1 MLVPLLLLRLLSLL
15 LHNTPLKW
23 EESLHLYVNYLKPG
37 CFSLAKG
44 KQIKENVSQAQTSNF
59 QTFLTMA
66 HSKKYILYL
75 YVYIHILY
83 HKGSTK
89 SQCKMYIDYNE
100 SFMKQYSSIP
110 HAVLIVF
117 STLICFTSLKI
128 LVRPSKMISQTTK
141 EDPAVWKNTAP
152 GRCYMLRTS
161 I

>member
-1 MLVPLLLLRLLSLL
+1 MS
-15 LHNTPLKW
+15 
-23 EESLHLYVNYLKPG
+23 
-37 CFSLAKG
+37 
-44 KQIKENVSQAQTSNF
+44 
-59 QTFLTMA
+59 

-75 YVYIHILY
+75 YVYIYILY

-100 SFMKQYSSIP
+100 SFMKQYSSTP

-128 LVRPSKMISQTTK
+128 LVWASKMISQTTK
-141 EDPAVWKNTAP
+141 EDPAVWENTTP

-161 I
+161 IWHLGITQEAKQTSPPVQ